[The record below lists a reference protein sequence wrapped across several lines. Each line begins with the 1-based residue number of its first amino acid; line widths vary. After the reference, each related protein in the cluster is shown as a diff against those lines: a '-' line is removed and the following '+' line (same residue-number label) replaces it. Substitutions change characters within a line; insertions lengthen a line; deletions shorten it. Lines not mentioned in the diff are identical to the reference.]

1 MNINESDFRGID
13 LNLLV
18 TFLVLYR
25 EKSVSAAAAKL
36 FLGQPAVS
44 SALGRLRALFGDRLF
59 VRTAQ
64 GMQPTSRADY
74 LAERLAP
81 LLGEMQDTLF
91 HRPDFDPRQSQR
103 LFTLGMADW
112 VEICLMPPLLARLHD
127 AAPHMRIN
135 TIATTPYQDLALLEQ
150 NQVDMALS
158 VTTES
163 APWLRRGALRTEDF
177 VALWHPQRLSP
188 AVPLSLD
195 DYLSCD
201 HLLVTYRSRAHSA
214 IDDLLAQRG
223 RSRRIRY
230 TTPHFSAL
238 PGILHSVPV
247 LTTVPAI
254 LALAWQ
260 QPHGLRASP
269 LPFELPSFALSLLWH
284 LRLDGDPARRWL
296 AQQIVAVL
304 SCSA

>member
-25 EKSVSAAAAKL
+25 EKSVSVAAAKL

-44 SALGRLRALFGDRLF
+44 SALGRLRELFGDRLF

-74 LAERLAP
+74 LAQRLAP
-81 LLGEMQDTLF
+81 LLGQMQDTLF
-91 HRPDFDPRQSQR
+91 HSPDFDPHQSRR

-112 VEICLMPPLLARLHD
+112 VEICLMPPLLARLHA
-127 AAPHMRIN
+127 AAPHMRFN
-135 TIATTPYQDLALLEQ
+135 TLATTPYQDRELLEQ
-150 NQVDMALS
+150 NQLDMALS

-163 APWLRRGALRTEDF
+163 APWLQRSVLRTEAF
-177 VALWHPQRLSP
+177 VVLWHPQQLAHP
-188 AVPLSLD
+188 APLSLD
-195 DYLSCD
+195 DYLACD

-214 IDDLLAQRG
+214 IDDLLVQRG
-223 RSRRIRY
+223 RSRQIRY
-230 TTPHFSAL
+230 TTSHFSAL
-238 PGILHSVPV
+238 PGILQRVPV
-247 LTTVPAI
+247 LTTVPSV
-254 LALAWQ
+254 LASAWQ
-260 QPHGLRASP
+260 THYGLCASP
-269 LPFELPSFALSLLWH
+269 LPFDLPSFELSLLWH

-296 AQQIVAVL
+296 AQQIAAVL
-304 SCSA
+304 SLSC